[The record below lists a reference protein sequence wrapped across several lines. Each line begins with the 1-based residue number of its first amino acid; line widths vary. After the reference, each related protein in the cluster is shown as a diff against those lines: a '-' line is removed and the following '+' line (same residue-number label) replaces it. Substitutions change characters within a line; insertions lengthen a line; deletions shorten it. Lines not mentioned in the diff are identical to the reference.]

1 MSEKNTSQEVVSE
14 EKKSEIFQQNELGVT
29 EEPVTLWSGKE
40 LAAFLETTF
49 PMTEQEA
56 DLLVGYMEGHN
67 YNLGHK
73 DGVLYRGDL
82 CFEEGKVKWEPDTI
96 DDVVDAVSEWNFEM
110 MQTAKADMENTG
122 DALDYSKKKSYF
134 EKMCEDEKVLDVL
147 FDRTKYGKDLNEMA
161 QKLAEEFI
169 CDLNSEEGLDGA
181 IGRMKE
187 EVQKAAQVKEKAQNE
202 SDVFEYQGY
211 HFRPAGKL
219 EKAEDFFQI
228 TARLRRDVELGIMQ
242 DNYGGQKKHDY
253 SRESF
258 YAASTDKEADV
269 FLCLE
274 NGKEYAPCEHEL
286 QEYRREIPAQK
297 KGRTR
302 SGTGFVKK

>member
-134 EKMCEDEKVLDVL
+134 EKMCEDEKVLDAL

-187 EVQKAAQVKEKAQNE
+187 EVQKAAQAKEKAQNE